1 MRVLVI
7 HPRMSVFGGGERVA
21 VNSIITTL
29 NRGHEVLLLSE
40 EFDVAAFEDFFAC
53 QGLFK
58 KIRRI
63 TYPNFRPVAGRAVLY
78 QRLLYHQWRVRS
90 SLPKTEGFD
99 MILSTQ
105 DVAYLPRADVPIVQY
120 CYFPEYF
127 VHLESNPS
135 SPLWKTYYWPA
146 TMFYHKRVGLIDR
159 LLSTSNFTRGFVREK
174 WHRESTTLYPPCPIE
189 LYNDLNGPKEDL
201 VVTVGRVVP
210 EKRMDLFL
218 EMARQLPMV
227 KFAIIGSAT
236 RDQESYLRHLREI
249 APPNAS
255 FVMSPLRKV
264 RDVLAR
270 SKVYVHCARNEHFGI
285 TIVEAMASGCVP
297 VVHDS
302 GGPREIVTDAVGSKW
317 TIVGD
322 AVKQISDL
330 ITDDSLR
337 MKLSKAAS
345 SRANLFG
352 PEAFQLGLGEVLARY
367 ENNSELERQHLPS

>member
-1 MRVLVI
+1 
-7 HPRMSVFGGGERVA
+7 MSVFGGGERVA
-21 VNSIITTL
+21 VNSIITAL

-40 EFDVAAFEDFFAC
+40 EFDISAFEDFFAC
-53 QGLFK
+53 RGLFK
-58 KIRRI
+58 KIRMI

-78 QRLLYHQWRVRS
+78 QRLLYHQWRVRG
-90 SLPKTEGFD
+90 SLLKTGGFD

-105 DVAYLPRADVPIVQY
+105 DVAYLPRANVPIIQY

-135 SPLWKTYYWPA
+135 SSLWKTYYWPA
-146 TMFYHKRVGLIDR
+146 TLFYHKRVGLIDR
-159 LLSTSNFTRGFVREK
+159 LLSTSNFTKGFVREK
-174 WHRESTTLYPPCPIE
+174 WHRESTTLYPPCPID
-189 LYNDLNGPKEDL
+189 LYKDLDSPKEDL

-218 EMARQLPMV
+218 EMAREVP
-227 KFAIIGSAT
+227 KARFAIIGSVA
-236 RDQESYLRHLREI
+236 REQESYLRHLREI

-255 FVMSPLRKV
+255 FVMSPLRRV

-285 TIVEAMASGCVP
+285 TIVEAMAAGCVP

-302 GGPREIVTDAVGSKW
+302 GGPREIVNDATGSRW
-317 TIVGD
+317 TTVGD

-330 ITDDSLR
+330 ITNDSLR
-337 MKLSKAAS
+337 MRL
-345 SRANLFG
+345 SRAARSRADQFG
-352 PEAFQLGLGEVLARY
+352 PEAFQSGLGEALARY
-367 ENNSELERQHLPS
+367 ENRSVLESQDLSG

>member
-1 MRVLVI
+1 
-7 HPRMSVFGGGERVA
+7 MSVFGGGERVA
-21 VNSIITTL
+21 VNSIITAL

-40 EFDVAAFEDFFAC
+40 EFDISAFEDFFAC
-53 QGLFK
+53 RGLFK
-58 KIRRI
+58 KIRMI

-78 QRLLYHQWRVRS
+78 QRLLYHQWRVRG
-90 SLPKTEGFD
+90 SLLKTGGFD

-105 DVAYLPRADVPIVQY
+105 DVAYLPRANVPIIQY

-135 SPLWKTYYWPA
+135 SSLWKTYYWPA
-146 TMFYHKRVGLIDR
+146 TLFYHKRVGLIDR
-159 LLSTSNFTRGFVREK
+159 LLSTSNFTKGFVREK
-174 WHRESTTLYPPCPIE
+174 WHRESTTLYPPCPID
-189 LYNDLNGPKEDL
+189 LYKDLDSPKEDL

-218 EMARQLPMV
+218 EMAREVP
-227 KFAIIGSAT
+227 KARFAIIGSVA
-236 RDQESYLRHLREI
+236 REQESYLRHLREI

-255 FVMSPLRKV
+255 FVMSPLRRV

-285 TIVEAMASGCVP
+285 TIVEAMAAGCVP

-302 GGPREIVTDAVGSKW
+302 GGPREIVNDATGSRW
-317 TIVGD
+317 TTVGD

-330 ITDDSLR
+330 ITNDSLR
-337 MKLSKAAS
+337 MRLSRAAS
-345 SRANLFG
+345 SRADQFG
-352 PEAFQLGLGEVLARY
+352 PEAFQSGLGEVLARY
-367 ENNSELERQHLPS
+367 ENRSVLESQDLSG